1 MKEETGC
8 TGKDWVFL
16 GNMYPTPGIC
26 SEIDRLYFCR
36 VDKESDEQTL
46 DEDEF
51 IETER
56 IPVDKAVEMV
66 MNNEIED
73 AKTQLLIL
81 KAAGYIKRLLS

>member
-1 MKEETGC
+1 MHKLAVVDDDANYRKEIVE
-8 TGKDWVFL
+8 L
-16 GNMYPTPGIC
+16 LERY
-26 SEIDRLYFCR
+26 
-36 VDKESDEQTL
+36 
-46 DEDEF
+46 EDEF